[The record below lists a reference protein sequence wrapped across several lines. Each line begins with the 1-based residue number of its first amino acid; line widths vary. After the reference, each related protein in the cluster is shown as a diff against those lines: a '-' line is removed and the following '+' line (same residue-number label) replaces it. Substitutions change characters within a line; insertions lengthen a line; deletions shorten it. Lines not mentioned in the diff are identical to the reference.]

1 MRKVNCF
8 QENFDEKKSNGF
20 VRLGLDE
27 TFYLVKVM
35 RVRLNEEV
43 RLLNGKGAIW
53 NCIVREIDRSGAIL
67 ELGQKKVFEKSNWR
81 ISLIQCLPKN
91 KALDS
96 VIRKAT
102 ELGVHSFV
110 PISSQHSEVSLESFR
125 KDLKLERLKA
135 ISMDACKQS
144 GNPFFPIIEPVQ
156 ELENHLSYS
165 LKGKRGDTRILL
177 ASLSKEA
184 VPIKIAFQKPSK
196 SQDVICLVGPEGD
209 FSPQEYEYL
218 RSIGAQEVNLG
229 PTVLRVETAATV
241 LVSSVLNFL

>member
-1 MRKVNCF
+1 MRKINCF

-20 VRLGLDE
+20 VRLNLDE

-43 RLLNGKGAIW
+43 RLLNGKGIIW
-53 NCIVREIDRSGAIL
+53 NCIVRGIDRSGAIL
-67 ELGQKKVFEKSNWR
+67 ELGQKKVFEKPNWR

-102 ELGVHSFV
+102 ELGIHNFV

-144 GNPFFPIIEPVQ
+144 GNPFLPIIEPVQ

-165 LKGKRGDTRILL
+165 LKGKRADTRILL

-184 VPIKIAFQKPSK
+184 VPIKVAFQKPSK